1 MQITTFAAIE
11 IGTYSTSM
19 EIFEI
24 SKKQGLRTV
33 NSLRHRLEL
42 GKDAFRT
49 GKISVEFVEQLCRIL
64 KDFKNVMQEYQ
75 VSAYRA
81 LGTSALR
88 EAENSLFVLGRI
100 EQSAGTKVELLSN
113 SEQRFYTYKGI
124 AAKEA
129 AFQKIIE
136 KGTAI
141 LDVDGGSIQ
150 ISLFD
155 KDTLVTTQ
163 NIKMGSMRVRER
175 LHEVQKKTIHY
186 ERLVQELIH
195 NEIFSFKK
203 MYLKD
208 RKIENVIIRGDYF
221 TRISEKNPSRTF
233 SREEFQEW
241 YQMVTRIS
249 PIELAVK
256 VGIPHEYASLLQPSA
271 IIYRELI
278 EEMGAQTIWMPDV
291 KLADGIAYDFAEKK
305 KLLKS
310 AHNFENDILMAAR
323 NIGKRYA
330 VSKAHV
336 LQVDKT
342 ATAIFDGMK
351 KHHGLGDRERLL
363 LQIAVLVHD
372 CGKYISL
379 GNVAECSYS
388 IIMSTEIIGL
398 SHAEREMIANIV
410 RFNTLPLPSYE
421 QLARESSFGKKQY
434 LTVAKLTAILRLA
447 NALDR
452 SHLQKMEEIKVALRD
467 LELVITISA
476 HQDYTLELGLLD
488 EKKDFFEEIFH
499 VRPVVKLKKLI

>member
-1 MQITTFAAIE
+1 M
-11 IGTYSTSM
+11 
-19 EIFEI
+19 
-24 SKKQGLRTV
+24 
-33 NSLRHRLEL
+33 
-42 GKDAFRT
+42 
-49 GKISVEFVEQLCRIL
+49 
-64 KDFKNVMQEYQ
+64 
-75 VSAYRA
+75 
-81 LGTSALR
+81 
-88 EAENSLFVLGRI
+88 
-100 EQSAGTKVELLSN
+100 
-113 SEQRFYTYKGI
+113 
-124 AAKEA
+124 
-129 AFQKIIE
+129 
-136 KGTAI
+136 
-141 LDVDGGSIQ
+141 
-150 ISLFD
+150 
-155 KDTLVTTQ
+155 TTQ

-421 QLARESSFGKKQY
+421 QLARESSFG
-434 LTVAKLTAILRLA
+434 
-447 NALDR
+447 R
-452 SHLQKMEEIKVALRD
+452 SSI
-467 LELVITISA
+467 
-476 HQDYTLELGLLD
+476 
-488 EKKDFFEEIFH
+488 
-499 VRPVVKLKKLI
+499 

>member
-1 MQITTFAAIE
+1 
-11 IGTYSTSM
+11 
-19 EIFEI
+19 
-24 SKKQGLRTV
+24 
-33 NSLRHRLEL
+33 
-42 GKDAFRT
+42 
-49 GKISVEFVEQLCRIL
+49 
-64 KDFKNVMQEYQ
+64 
-75 VSAYRA
+75 
-81 LGTSALR
+81 
-88 EAENSLFVLGRI
+88 
-100 EQSAGTKVELLSN
+100 
-113 SEQRFYTYKGI
+113 
-124 AAKEA
+124 
-129 AFQKIIE
+129 
-136 KGTAI
+136 
-141 LDVDGGSIQ
+141 
-150 ISLFD
+150 
-155 KDTLVTTQ
+155 
-163 NIKMGSMRVRER
+163 
-175 LHEVQKKTIHY
+175 
-186 ERLVQELIH
+186 
-195 NEIFSFKK
+195 
-203 MYLKD
+203 
-208 RKIENVIIRGDYF
+208 
-221 TRISEKNPSRTF
+221 
-233 SREEFQEW
+233 
-241 YQMVTRIS
+241 
-249 PIELAVK
+249 
-256 VGIPHEYASLLQPSA
+256 
-271 IIYRELI
+271 
-278 EEMGAQTIWMPDV
+278 
-291 KLADGIAYDFAEKK
+291 
-305 KLLKS
+305 
-310 AHNFENDILMAAR
+310 MAAR

-388 IIMSTEIIGL
+388 IIMATEIIGL